1 MKKRLISLLLALV
14 MCVTLCLPAFAAGD
28 EAESS
33 AAIMK
38 EDGLNTEF
46 SSSLLGKDTVYDDEG
61 ILRSIVNTYRI
72 NVPYDGN
79 YHTLD
84 SSLELTPGTV
94 SFIGTW
100 GPSYA
105 SLTVEIISDDG
116 SYGTMTSVA
125 SGVTGTLRIRQE
137 GTYIIHVKA
146 VSRSLSGTINFTL

>member
-1 MKKRLISLLLALV
+1 MKKLFAMMLAAAMCLSL
-14 MCVTLCLPAFAAGD
+14 CVPAFAAGD

-38 EDGLNTEF
+38 EDGLNAEF
-46 SSSLLGKDTVYDDEG
+46 SSSLLGEDTVYDDEG

-72 NVPYDGN
+72 NVPYDCN

-137 GTYIIHVKA
+137 GTYMIHVKA
-146 VSRSLSGTINFTL
+146 VSRSLSGTINFTF